1 MADAALFIGWGPAVY
16 GRERQALMLF
26 EEAMAYY
33 GDLQQ
38 RGEIASFESVVIEPH
53 GGDLVG
59 CLLIRGGHEQLDALR
74 ASAGFGRITK
84 RALLLVTHYRVV
96 GAHIG
101 EGLARWFAGFREE
114 VAQLP

>member
-16 GRERQALMLF
+16 GRERQALALF

-33 GDLQQ
+33 GGLRE
-38 RGEIASFESVVIEPH
+38 RGEIASVEPVVIEPH

-59 CLLIRGGHEQLDALR
+59 CLLLRGGREQLDAVR
-74 ASAGFGRITK
+74 ASAGFERITQ

-96 GAHIG
+96 DAHIG
-101 EGLARWFAGFREE
+101 AGLARWFTGFGEE
-114 VAQLP
+114 VARLP